1 MAKPKFLGKRFGSTE
16 DLPGRLRTVAE
27 ASALLVLP
35 ATALGRGVGRYV
47 AVRTAKGAQGI
58 LMDPI
63 GTHRRVSTAI
73 KVADTAMRAGGTYKF
88 FDDMKKYKSSGSSSR
103 AYQQNGSPGGTK
115 SYIAK
120 RAALLA
126 ARMAID
132 MYAKRNWTP
141 EQWTASRKRYCP
153 PGYIPNYDKLGR
165 RRGCKKI
172 SKSRRKK

>member
-73 KVADTAMRAGGTYKF
+73 KVADTAMRVGGTYKF
-88 FDDMKKYKSSGSSSR
+88 FNDMKKYKSSGSSSR

-115 SYIAK
+115 LSK
-120 RAALLA
+120 RALFEMTVGEV
-126 ARMAID
+126 AREIQ
-132 MYAKRNWTP
+132 KRMTYS
-141 EQWTASRKRYCP
+141 QGCP